1 MNLLPNQLNNVFSSR
16 NHSSQNKTSMK
27 NSSIF
32 LGLVCV
38 AFVALLSQCTQSPTT
53 STETPYAVK
62 ATYGGYETPEKWGE
76 HLVTICGCHD
86 CHSPKIITEFGPKV
100 DSSKMLSGHPE
111 NAPYPK
117 INLDALQPGNWI
129 HFSPDLT
136 TFVGPWGMSF
146 AANLTSDSATGI
158 GAWNESNFVNAIR
171 KGKHMGIDSER
182 PIMPPMPWD
191 NYNNLSDNDLKSIF
205 AYLQTTI
212 PVSNRV
218 HAPYSP
224 DEVRTMK
231 DKLQ

>member
-1 MNLLPNQLNNVFSSR
+1 MLFLK
-16 NHSSQNKTSMK
+16 NKIVLIITVIVAAMTFVYCTSGVNEK
-27 NSSIF
+27 V
-32 LGLVCV
+32 L
-38 AFVALLSQCTQSPTT
+38 
-53 STETPYAVK
+53 AVK
-62 ATYGGYETPEKWGE
+62 DQTNEEEVSVERGHRLVIGG
-76 HLVTICGCHD
+76 GCHD

-129 HFSPDLT
+129 HFAPDLT

-171 KGKHMGIDSER
+171 KGKHMGIDTER

-191 NYNNLSDNDLKSIF
+191 NYNNLSDSDLKSIF

-212 PVSNRV
+212 PVRNRV

-224 DEVRTMK
+224 DEVRGMK
-231 DKLQ
+231 DKLLQ